1 MKIDLSRPHMSIAT
15 LTTED
20 LPDFAVLIGRN
31 GVGKTQILDALK
43 EGAATVPDVSENEV
57 EMYNMTSFFV
67 QNSGHANRN
76 SDQFARNAANAYVS
90 QQGGQS
96 LVGAA
101 KAIFD
106 ECAKDV
112 EDNSG
117 VQARSDFEQRL
128 RREIQQ
134 IPDFVVF
141 ARTEREDSYEKAI
154 YEQVLRPLIP
164 EENRGRNNRNRP
176 ADQPSN
182 SFNSNPAALVSAA
195 MKLASKLPHELVY
208 DDIMR
213 ASHYEGNTLSNSI
226 SAVFAAYRVN
236 QYLWAHKR
244 VETEPIGFPELIAE
258 YQDEYPPPWE
268 TLRETLSAMRDASR
282 DDELFNFDFSDPTD
296 HELNMGNYEQFTF
309 KAEMTNHATGTQY
322 ELSSLSSGEKVLMA
336 LCLASFNQHLGRRR
350 PKLLLLDEID
360 AVLHPSMVAALVG
373 MLKALFVS
381 GGTKVLMTSHSPMTV
396 AALDEADIFRVARVG
411 GDVRVSRTTKSEAI
425 SELSEGLATV
435 DTGLKIAAYDEA
447 KVAILTEGNN
457 AKHLKRWATL
467 NFPRDVHVVEGL
479 EQYSGKDQL
488 LMYGRMLAKMN
499 TSTHFVIV
507 WDCDATGMAKTLCE
521 ELPEYV
527 KVTPFAFTKRPDN
540 AIARNG
546 IENNYDEKILETYST
561 TTRDS
566 NGALVSRGFQS
577 NRKTEFANHVLEEG
591 TRQYFVH
598 FRGLHDVVSKILGF
612 SSPEVLQ

>member
-1 MKIDLSRPHMSIAT
+1 MRIDLSRLHKSIAT

-31 GVGKTQILDALK
+31 GVGKTQILDALRQG
-43 EGAATVPDVSENEV
+43 EATVSDVSENEV
-57 EMYNMTSFFV
+57 EMYDMTSFSV
-67 QNSGHANRN
+67 PNTNQGNRG
-76 SDQFARNAANAYVS
+76 SDQFARNAANAYLP
-90 QQGGQS
+90 QQSGQS

-106 ECAKDV
+106 EHAKDV
-112 EDNSG
+112 EDNFG

-128 RREIQQ
+128 RREVQE
-134 IPDFVVF
+134 IPDFLVF
-141 ARTEREDSYEKAI
+141 ASTEREDSYKKSI
-154 YEQVLRPLIP
+154 YEEVLLPLIP
-164 EENRGRNNRNRP
+164 EENRGRSNRNRP
-176 ADQPSN
+176 ADQPST
-182 SFNSNPAALVSAA
+182 SFNNNPAALVSAA
-195 MKLASKLPHELVY
+195 MKLSSKLPHELVY

-213 ASHYEGNTLSNSI
+213 ASYYEGNTLSNSI
-226 SAVFAAYRVN
+226 SAVFAAYKVN
-236 QYLWAHKR
+236 QYIWAHKR
-244 VETEPIGFPELIAE
+244 VETEPIGYPELIAE
-258 YQDEYPPPWE
+258 YQDQYPPPWE

-282 DDELFNFDFSDPTD
+282 DDELFDFHFSDPSD

-309 KAEMTNHATGTQY
+309 KAEMTNDATGAQY
-322 ELSSLSSGEKVLMA
+322 EISSLSSGEKVLMA

-360 AVLHPSMVAALVG
+360 AVLHPSMVTALVA

-381 GGTKVLMTSHSPMTV
+381 RGTKVLMTSHSPMTV
-396 AALDEADIFRVARVG
+396 AALDEADIFHVARVG
-411 GDVRVSRTTKSEAI
+411 GDVSVSRTTKSEAI

-467 NFPRDVHVVEGL
+467 NFPEDVHVVEGL
-479 EQYSGKDQL
+479 ERHSGKDQL
-488 LMYGRMLAKMN
+488 LMYGRMLAKMD

-507 WDCDATGMAKTLCE
+507 WDCDADGKAKTLCE

-546 IENNYDEKILETYST
+546 IENNYDEEILEPYST
-561 TTRDS
+561 TTRVS

-591 TRQYFVH
+591 TPQYFVH
-598 FRGLHDVVSKILGF
+598 FDGLHDVVCKILGV
-612 SSPEVLQ
+612 SSPGVLQ